1 MPCSVPLIYY
11 FSHCQFPSWILL
23 IRSIVGDKL
32 MAYGFKILPST
43 TESYD
48 TILDIHIM
56 FAAQGWIPWGLDQNF
71 EVFGSGYRGIF
82 EILRCRSYE
91 AKEKENRKNC
101 SEKALHCDVLRW
113 FGRTTSVCDVELRGT
128 DEKAMFLRRS
138 EGERDVIAVTNSLR
152 RRVWV
157 GVCSPDP

>member
-1 MPCSVPLIYY
+1 
-11 FSHCQFPSWILL
+11 
-23 IRSIVGDKL
+23 

-43 TESYD
+43 TEPYD

-56 FAAQGWIPWGLDQNF
+56 FAAQCWIAWGLDQNF
-71 EVFGSGYRGIF
+71 EVFGTGYSEIF
-82 EILRCRSYE
+82 GVLRSYE
-91 AKEKENRKNC
+91 AKEKENRKNS

-113 FGRTTSVCDVELRGT
+113 FWRTTSVCDVELRGT

-138 EGERDVIAVTNSLR
+138 EGGRDVIAVTNSLS
-152 RRVWV
+152 RRVWA